1 VTWWFSVQSDWKG
14 LADYG
19 TVGLDIVL
27 SILVGFLGGRWLDGK
42 LGAHGWLTVLG
53 FAFGVVAGFRS
64 LYRAAMKMRK
74 QAEADDERE
83 RQTQNQDEHRPRG
96 L

>member
-1 VTWWFSVQSDWKG
+1 MQSEWKG

-42 LGAHGWLTVLG
+42 LGAHG
-53 FAFGVVAGFRS
+53 
-64 LYRAAMKMRK
+64 
-74 QAEADDERE
+74 
-83 RQTQNQDEHRPRG
+83 
-96 L
+96 